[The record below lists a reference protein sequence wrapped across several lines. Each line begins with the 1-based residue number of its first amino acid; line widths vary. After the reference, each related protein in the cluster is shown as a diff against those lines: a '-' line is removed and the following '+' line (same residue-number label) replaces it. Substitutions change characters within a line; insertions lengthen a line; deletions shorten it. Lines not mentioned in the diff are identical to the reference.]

1 MATLDRL
8 ARMDGLDV
16 GEEDADDGSID
27 QTIPSSSRPLFS
39 LNEGIG
45 NLRREN
51 NGPAN
56 RPADVSFV
64 DSEESMRKSARR
76 QTQRADELQP
86 RDPTEDV
93 PPEADLG
100 DEPVLHK
107 AKFND
112 HKNARAILTSG
123 ESGCGDTGKN
133 TLDNLRNTFPVT
145 RRAATPP
152 LGCRPWGSSVPY
164 SSSQR
169 HPLDT
174 LERREFA
181 SNTRDSSHGTARGD
195 GASAADAVSSITRL
209 TVSLKGAQEEAARE
223 RERREVCEEQARAAY
238 ASLEAES
245 KRACELDN
253 RVRDADI
260 LLTRNGH
267 GSRRGNNSGRGA
279 AGGLFGG
286 FSLNSLNRDRK
297 TRSLPPD
304 RNAASRFRV
313 VEAAEE
319 TETHMAV
326 IADATEKA
334 REEAQ
339 SALDTVEAFAALNRR
354 LVDELRTTVCARDEL
369 LGDLRNERGIREQLE
384 HDIEELLGSGLVAD
398 FKLREEELKAR
409 CKREQGES
417 ARVAKVHA
425 RMEEEYRI
433 ALDSSDRER
442 ARLQETISSL
452 EEKLLSDRREHAISA
467 REFSERATMGSE
479 EMRSLRA
486 GFFTRPRRR
495 GYDRLTVRPSAGKKS
510 GQGDVSGWLADVQP
524 RMDAQKVGSGRGVVR
539 HPTKKTAPDGRRG
552 VGQQNTGSDLN
563 LSSAAVAHPTG
574 GAKRQ
579 FTQPSS
585 GESGGGDGASIGIGG
600 TGSGDGSAG
609 QAVHAAA
616 VENVELF
623 LGDFVPE
630 VRAQP
635 PPSSALLSASANA
648 SSSGGE
654 GKVGGEEYDGSA
666 VVKKASKWGAIGR
679 GGKISAR
686 AAAVCLEEANKAA
699 QAETLHRLR
708 SMINAAART
717 LSASWF
723 SLLATAT
730 SAAATH
736 GGHAG
741 HGTGGSRGEG
751 TADENINS
759 AADRPASTDATV
771 LAITVRRLVQ
781 SCGILRNAGG
791 GPTLAH
797 ADMELQR
804 NTASR
809 GGRSVGHRE
818 YFKIIMALSRYRFA
832 GDAKDHAL
840 EQLSR
845 MLRPVQPD
853 SPRTPPPAQSRQPV
867 QRIAKPSAGNAT
879 IANSVST
886 KGAGLKEGLDGAER
900 VLERDR
906 RALEAMFLHYSTCG
920 LLPFSALAAFC
931 KDFELTP
938 GLIPRDSAH
947 RIYVQLAY
955 PNEPALTPKLLAAR
969 EGPQGRRSTAAAAT
983 AARQFGEGGVV
994 AAAGLG
1000 LDQWMAWLGLVA
1012 VGCSWFDKQ
1021 RGLYNTP
1028 TKKVLGLLQWMEGS
1042 VGKKRISAKRG
1053 GAFVPAF
1060 NLLPL
1065 KVDHR
1070 QRP

>member
-1 MATLDRL
+1 
-8 ARMDGLDV
+8 
-16 GEEDADDGSID
+16 DDGSID

-64 DSEESMRKSARR
+64 DSEESMKTSARR
-76 QTQRADELQP
+76 QTQRADKLQP

-93 PPEADLG
+93 LPEANLG
-100 DEPVLHK
+100 DELVLHE

-112 HKNARAILTSG
+112 DKNTRAILTSG
-123 ESGCGDTGKN
+123 ENGSGDTGRN
-133 TLDNLRNTFPVT
+133 TLDNLRNTFPGT

-152 LGCRPWGSSVPY
+152 PGYKPWGSSVSY

-169 HPLDT
+169 HPMDV
-174 LERREFA
+174 LERKGFA
-181 SNTRDSSHGTARGD
+181 SNTRDTSHGTARGD
-195 GASAADAVSSITRL
+195 GASAADAASNITRL
-209 TVSLKGAQEEAARE
+209 TVSLKRAQEEAARE
-223 RERREVCEEQARAAY
+223 RERREVCEEQARAAC

-260 LLTRNGH
+260 LLTRYGH
-267 GSRRGNNSGRGA
+267 GGRRGDNSGKGA

-286 FSLNSLNRDRK
+286 FSLNSHNRDRK
-297 TRSLPPD
+297 TRSLSPD
-304 RNAASRFRV
+304 CNGASRVRA

-339 SALDTVEAFAALNRR
+339 SALDTVEAFAALNRK

-369 LGDLRNERGIREQLE
+369 LGDLKNERGIREQLE
-384 HDIEELLGSGLVAD
+384 HDIEELLGSGLVAE

-486 GFFTRPRRR
+486 GFLTRPRRR
-495 GYDRLTVRPSAGKKS
+495 GYDRHTVRPSAGKMS
-510 GQGDVSGWLADVQP
+510 GQGGSGGQGDVSGWLADVQQ
-524 RMDAQKVGSGRGVVR
+524 RIDAQKVGAGRDVVR
-539 HPTKKTAPDGRRG
+539 HPTKKTAPDGGRG
-552 VGQQNTGSDLN
+552 VGQQNTGSDWN
-563 LSSAAVAHPTG
+563 LSSAAVAPPTG

-585 GESGGGDGASIGIGG
+585 GGSGGGGGGGGDGSSIEFGG

-635 PPSSALLSASANA
+635 PPGSALLSTSANA
-648 SSSGGE
+648 SGSVGE
-654 GKVGGEEYDGSA
+654 GKVGGEEHHGSA
-666 VVKKASKWGAIGR
+666 VVKKASKWAAIGR

-741 HGTGGSRGEG
+741 HGTGGGRGEG

-771 LAITVRRLVQ
+771 PAIAVRRLVQ

-809 GGRSVGHRE
+809 GGRSVDHRE
-818 YFKIIMALSRYRFA
+818 YFKIIMALSQYRFA

-853 SPRTPPPAQSRQPV
+853 SPRTPPHAQSRQPAP
-867 QRIAKPSAGNAT
+867 RSAKLSAGDAA

-969 EGPQGRRSTAAAAT
+969 EGPQGQRSAAAVAT
-983 AARQFGEGGVV
+983 AAQNQFGEGGVV

-1053 GAFVPAF
+1053 GTFVPAF

-1070 QRP
+1070 QRA

>member
-1 MATLDRL
+1 
-8 ARMDGLDV
+8 
-16 GEEDADDGSID
+16 
-27 QTIPSSSRPLFS
+27 
-39 LNEGIG
+39 
-45 NLRREN
+45 
-51 NGPAN
+51 
-56 RPADVSFV
+56 
-64 DSEESMRKSARR
+64 
-76 QTQRADELQP
+76 
-86 RDPTEDV
+86 
-93 PPEADLG
+93 
-100 DEPVLHK
+100 
-107 AKFND
+107 
-112 HKNARAILTSG
+112 
-123 ESGCGDTGKN
+123 
-133 TLDNLRNTFPVT
+133 
-145 RRAATPP
+145 
-152 LGCRPWGSSVPY
+152 
-164 SSSQR
+164 
-169 HPLDT
+169 
-174 LERREFA
+174 
-181 SNTRDSSHGTARGD
+181 
-195 GASAADAVSSITRL
+195 
-209 TVSLKGAQEEAARE
+209 
-223 RERREVCEEQARAAY
+223 
-238 ASLEAES
+238 
-245 KRACELDN
+245 
-253 RVRDADI
+253 
-260 LLTRNGH
+260 
-267 GSRRGNNSGRGA
+267 
-279 AGGLFGG
+279 
-286 FSLNSLNRDRK
+286 
-297 TRSLPPD
+297 
-304 RNAASRFRV
+304 
-313 VEAAEE
+313 
-319 TETHMAV
+319 
-326 IADATEKA
+326 
-334 REEAQ
+334 
-339 SALDTVEAFAALNRR
+339 
-354 LVDELRTTVCARDEL
+354 RTTVCARDEL

-384 HDIEELLGSGLVAD
+384 HDIEELLGSGLVAE

-409 CKREQGES
+409 CKREQGEI

-442 ARLQETISSL
+442 ARVQETISSL
-452 EEKLLSDRREHAISA
+452 KDKLLSDRREHAISA

-479 EMRSLRA
+479 EIRSLRA
-486 GFFTRPRRR
+486 GFLTRPRRR
-495 GYDRLTVRPSAGKKS
+495 GYGRHTVRPSAGKMS
-510 GQGDVSGWLADVQP
+510 GQGGSGGQGDVSGWLADVQQ
-524 RMDAQKVGSGRGVVR
+524 RMDAQKVGAGHGVVR
-539 HPTKKTAPDGRRG
+539 HPMKKTAPDGGHG
-552 VGQQNTGSDLN
+552 VGHKNTGSDGN
-563 LSSAAVAHPTG
+563 LSSTAVVLPTG
-574 GAKRQ
+574 GAKRR

-585 GESGGGDGASIGIGG
+585 GGSGVGVGGDGSSIGIGG

-635 PPSSALLSASANA
+635 QAASALLSASAKA
-648 SSSGGE
+648 SGSGAE
-654 GKVGGEEYDGSA
+654 GKVGGEEHDGSA
-666 VVKKASKWGAIGR
+666 VVKKASKWAAIGR

-686 AAAVCLEEANKAA
+686 AAAVCLEEANKAT

-741 HGTGGSRGEG
+741 HGTGGGRGEG
-751 TADENINS
+751 TADENVNS
-759 AADRPASTDATV
+759 AADRRASTDATV
-771 LAITVRRLVQ
+771 PAIAVRRLVQ

-818 YFKIIMALSRYRFA
+818 YFKIIMALSQYRFA

-853 SPRTPPPAQSRQPV
+853 SPRTPPHAQSRQPV
-867 QRIAKPSAGNAT
+867 PRSVENSAGDAA

-886 KGAGLKEGLDGAER
+886 KRARLKEGLDGAER

-947 RIYVQLAY
+947 RIYAQLAY
-955 PNEPALTPKLLAAR
+955 PDEPALTPKLLAAR
-969 EGPQGRRSTAAAAT
+969 EGPQGRRSAAAAAT
-983 AARQFGEGGVV
+983 AARYQSGEGGVV

-1000 LDQWMAWLGLVA
+1000 LDQWMVWLGLVA

-1053 GAFVPAF
+1053 GALVPAF

-1070 QRP
+1070 PRP

>member
-1 MATLDRL
+1 M
-8 ARMDGLDV
+8 
-16 GEEDADDGSID
+16 
-27 QTIPSSSRPLFS
+27 PSS
-39 LNEGIG
+39 
-45 NLRREN
+45 
-51 NGPAN
+51 
-56 RPADVSFV
+56 
-64 DSEESMRKSARR
+64 
-76 QTQRADELQP
+76 
-86 RDPTEDV
+86 
-93 PPEADLG
+93 
-100 DEPVLHK
+100 
-107 AKFND
+107 
-112 HKNARAILTSG
+112 TS
-123 ESGCGDTGKN
+123 
-133 TLDNLRNTFPVT
+133 P
-145 RRAATPP
+145 
-152 LGCRPWGSSVPY
+152 
-164 SSSQR
+164 
-169 HPLDT
+169 
-174 LERREFA
+174 
-181 SNTRDSSHGTARGD
+181 
-195 GASAADAVSSITRL
+195 
-209 TVSLKGAQEEAARE
+209 
-223 RERREVCEEQARAAY
+223 
-238 ASLEAES
+238 
-245 KRACELDN
+245 
-253 RVRDADI
+253 
-260 LLTRNGH
+260 
-267 GSRRGNNSGRGA
+267 
-279 AGGLFGG
+279 
-286 FSLNSLNRDRK
+286 
-297 TRSLPPD
+297 
-304 RNAASRFRV
+304 
-313 VEAAEE
+313 
-319 TETHMAV
+319 
-326 IADATEKA
+326 
-334 REEAQ
+334 
-339 SALDTVEAFAALNRR
+339 DTVC
-354 LVDELRTTVCARDEL
+354 VRDEL
-369 LGDLRNERGIREQLE
+369 LGDLRMERGIREQLE
-384 HDIEELLGSGLVAD
+384 HDMEELLGSGLVAE
-398 FKLREEELKAR
+398 FKVREEELKAQ
-409 CKREQGES
+409 CKREQGETV
-417 ARVAKVHA
+417 RVAKVHA

-442 ARLQETISSL
+442 TRLQETVTSL
-452 EEKLLSDRREHAISA
+452 EEELLSDRREHAVRA
-467 REFSERATMGSE
+467 REYSERATMGSE

-486 GFFTRPRRR
+486 GFLTRPRRR
-495 GYDRLTVRPSAGKKS
+495 GNDRHTVRPSAGKMS
-510 GQGDVSGWLADVQP
+510 GQGGSGGQGDVSGWLADVQQ
-524 RMDAQKVGSGRGVVR
+524 RMDAQKTGVGRAVVR
-539 HPTKKTAPDGRRG
+539 HTAKKTAPDGGRG
-552 VGQQNTGSDLN
+552 PHGQRSAVGQQNTGSDGN
-563 LSSAAVAHPTG
+563 LSSAAVVPPTAAG
-574 GAKRQ
+574 KRQ
-579 FTQPSS
+579 LSRPSS
-585 GESGGGDGASIGIGG
+585 GGGGGGGGGDGSSIGIGG

-635 PPSSALLSASANA
+635 LPAAALLSASANA
-648 SSSGGE
+648 SGSGAE
-654 GKVGGEEYDGSA
+654 GKVEGEEHDGSA
-666 VVKKASKWGAIGR
+666 VVKKASKWAAIGR

-708 SMINAAART
+708 SMVNAAART
-717 LSASWF
+717 LSVSWF

-730 SAAATH
+730 AAAASH

-741 HGTGGSRGEG
+741 HGTGGGRGEG
-751 TADENINS
+751 IADGNINS
-759 AADRPASTDATV
+759 AADRAASSDATV
-771 LAITVRRLVQ
+771 PAIAVRRLVQ

-818 YFKIIMALSRYRFA
+818 YFKVIMALSQYRFA

-853 SPRTPPPAQSRQPV
+853 SPRTAPHSQNRQTAP
-867 QRIAKPSAGNAT
+867 RSAKLSAGDAAT
-879 IANSVST
+879 ANSVST
-886 KGAGLKEGLDGAER
+886 KGAGLKEGLAGAER

-938 GLIPRDSAH
+938 GLIPRDNAH

-955 PNEPALTPKLLAAR
+955 PNEPTLTPKLLAAR
-969 EGPQGRRSTAAAAT
+969 EGPQGRRSAAAA
-983 AARQFGEGGVV
+983 AAAERNQFGEGGVVV

-1070 QRP
+1070 LRP